1 MINLYDYEQAA
12 ASSLDLAAWGYY
24 AGGAND
30 EITVRENRAAWD
42 EIAIRYRTMVDVS
55 TRDTSTSVLGT
66 PISFPVI
73 IAPTAMHKLAH
84 PDGEIGTV
92 RAAGRAGTIMCV
104 STTATTSLQDIR
116 AAASG
121 PTWFQL
127 YVYKDRAATKSLL
140 AAAKSVGYS
149 AIVVTVDAPYL
160 GQRERD
166 VRNAFSL
173 PPHLQIAN
181 AVAAGRPHMH
191 MPDADANESGLAKH
205 LHELHDA
212 SLTHH
217 DLAWIAEASGL
228 PVLVKGVVRGD
239 DALRAVEYG
248 AAGVVVSNHGGRQL
262 DTAIASARALP
273 EIVDAVGE
281 RGEILVDGGIRRGT
295 DVLKAVALGARAV
308 LIGRPVLWGL
318 ANGGESGVSGVLA
331 LLRSEFELAMAL
343 AGCRSVGDITRDLIA

>member
-1 MINLYDYEQAA
+1 
-12 ASSLDLAAWGYY
+12 
-24 AGGAND
+24 
-30 EITVRENRAAWD
+30 
-42 EIAIRYRTMVDVS
+42 
-55 TRDTSTSVLGT
+55 VLGI

-92 RAAGRAGTIMCV
+92 RAAGKAGTIMCA
-104 STTATTSLQDIR
+104 STTATTSLEDIR

-127 YVYKDRAATKSLL
+127 YVYKDRGATKSLL

-149 AIVVTVDAPYL
+149 AIVVTVDAPFL

-191 MPDADANESGLAKH
+191 MPDADDLESGLAKH
-205 LHELHDA
+205 LHDLHDA
-212 SLTHH
+212 SLTHL

-273 EIVDAVGE
+273 EIVDAVGG

-318 ANGGESGVSGVLA
+318 ANGGESGVSGVLS

-343 AGCRSVGDITRDLIA
+343 AGCRSVREITRDLIA